1 MNNVNILEIW
11 SKWILTICLPDNL
24 SMQNPTTKKTELTK
38 CLTKYVLTKCL
49 PDKTSNKNP

>member
-38 CLTKYVLTKCL
+38 CL
-49 PDKTSNKNP
+49 PDKMSHKIRADKMSS